1 MIGVDYIELIDFT
14 CLPQRKKSYGGANG
28 NKLSILLNNELYML
42 KLPSH
47 APKNLNLSYANSCI
61 SEYLGYHIFSLL
73 GILSQETIL
82 GKYNYKGI
90 ERIAVACKD
99 FEKNGYKLMD
109 FASVKNQ
116 IIDSKTNGYGT
127 DIKDIVETIEKQNLI
142 DPVLLSNHFWNMFV
156 VDALIGNWDRHNGNW
171 GFLYN
176 QDTDDVKLAPIFD
189 CGSCLFPQMDEE
201 LAGEV
206 LKNKTQ
212 LNARIFDFPTSAIT
226 NDSRRINYYKFIKSH
241 EYKECDDAIKR
252 LKDKIDI
259 CMIVNLIESVTYLK
273 PHQKEFLKIIIKK
286 RFEAFCN

>member
-1 MIGVDYIELIDFT
+1 
-14 CLPQRKKSYGGANG
+14 
-28 NKLSILLNNELYML
+28 
-42 KLPSH
+42 
-47 APKNLNLSYANSCI
+47 
-61 SEYLGYHIFSLL
+61 
-73 GILSQETIL
+73 
-82 GKYNYKGI
+82 
-90 ERIAVACKD
+90 
-99 FEKNGYKLMD
+99 
-109 FASVKNQ
+109 
-116 IIDSKTNGYGT
+116 
-127 DIKDIVETIEKQNLI
+127 
-142 DPVLLSNHFWNMFV
+142 MFV